1 MKYLLTF
8 NILLLLVVGGFAL
21 HVKTTY
27 SGYFALVPVEDIH
40 TMRVWEDGSFEIVYK
55 DKGLGQ
61 TSEVGCL
68 PEGGCND

>member
-1 MKYLLTF
+1 MKYLLTL
-8 NILLLLVVGGFAL
+8 NVILLLGVLALAGLMFTEKREFFA
-21 HVKTTY
+21 
-27 SGYFALVPVEDIH
+27 GVPAEDVH